1 MMILTNRV
9 LDKKDQFYHYET
21 ELADHIITLIDSA
34 MANPLMT
41 VFRFVL
47 ALPVIYSLS
56 VISLI
61 LDGLHL
67 QFMVC
72 SIILVAEV
80 VNMYTQDSKVLSFI
94 SIPVRV
100 FNFLVWHPVASL
112 GLAFAFPLDVINII
126 VNTFIPEV
134 IKTKNLKEAYNL
146 SMLKAH

>member
-1 MMILTNRV
+1 MMILTNKV

-21 ELADHIITLIDSA
+21 ELADHIITLLDSTIE
-34 MANPLMT
+34 NPLMA

-47 ALPVIYSLS
+47 ATPVIYSLS
-56 VISLI
+56 AISLI

-67 QFMVC
+67 QFMIC

-94 SIPVRV
+94 STPVRV
-100 FNFLVWHPVASL
+100 FNFLVWHPVTSL
-112 GLAFAFPLDVINII
+112 GLTFAFPLDVVNIL
-126 VNTFIPEV
+126 VNTFIPEI